1 MLKQERL
8 AEWLSRTLGGHGRL
22 RGLFT
27 ALALLALA
35 GVAGLLLAHRARQIP
50 QEFLDSQL
58 VTQLFPAAQQG
69 TVAELLGDSGRS
81 ALLVAYIDAMGQAIE
96 QLEDPGQW
104 NLQRFLTVSDAADQA
119 GASIQGFSWRPEEEA
134 LEVHCQGGDAQ
145 MMQESLD
152 DSSLFLWVRL
162 AKGFQEDEQTYT
174 ILCGFP
180 GSDL

>member
-35 GVAGLLLAHRARQIP
+35 GVAGLLLAHRARQM
-50 QEFLDSQL
+50 
-58 VTQLFPAAQQG
+58 TQLFPAAQQG

-152 DSSLFLWVRL
+152 DSSLF
-162 AKGFQEDEQTYT
+162 GFALPRVSRRMSKPTQSSAVFRVQ
-174 ILCGFP
+174 ICKL
-180 GSDL
+180 